1 MKAKRSGIHVCA
13 AGLALA
19 CAWALAGCEDDD
31 NGESVETTAIANTD
45 ATDLVD
51 PNDAA
56 PPPAATSVLFDKTRR
71 ILGETSFTVLTAETP
86 AKGTV
91 RVEASWTTT
100 DQLAGNSEIDAPL
113 EFTVNEGVAGAGA
126 FHNAGHLSPFS
137 GSVAMPADTACKIR
151 VNNNVNDCI
160 SEIRLRAIFTA
171 D

>member
-31 NGESVETTAIANTD
+31 NGESAETTAIANTN

-51 PNDAA
+51 QNDAA
-56 PPPAATSVLFDKTRR
+56 PTPVATSVLFDKTRR

-91 RVEASWTTT
+91 RVEASGRRRINW
-100 DQLAGNSEIDAPL
+100 
-113 EFTVNEGVAGAGA
+113 
-126 FHNAGHLSPFS
+126 
-137 GSVAMPADTACKIR
+137 
-151 VNNNVNDCI
+151 
-160 SEIRLRAIFTA
+160 RATPKSTRRWSSR
-171 D
+171 